1 MQHLTQEQAHQA
13 IHDPQIRR
21 TIAKSLIGW
30 LLFYLPHYITLA
42 PANFHSELLQLLAD
56 HAKRFL
62 SIIGFRGSGKSSY
75 STLALPLWAALEHP
89 KRYPFI
95 VLFSDTE
102 AQARINIA
110 NIRYELENNQAIRAD
125 YGDQSQGVSKSV
137 SWTQTQLLLAN
148 GVLILA
154 RSRGQ
159 RIRGLRHRENRPS
172 LVIVDDPEDA
182 EKVQKKEY
190 RDKTERWFRGELMPA
205 IEESSARLIVDGNML
220 HTDALMARLKKDTLF
235 EHRSYAIYDEHGNVT
250 WRAKYPTDEA
260 IEQQKKK
267 AGPTGWLREY
277 CLKVV
282 PPEGQEVKEEWI
294 TYYDNLP
301 DVNPTVAGIAVD
313 LAIGKNETSDY
324 TAMVSGVVYDT
335 EAGPT
340 LFILPHI
347 VHERYSFHETIS
359 ALKSQ
364 NEFISQRY
372 GYPLVFIEDVAYQRA
387 AIEEAQRQG
396 IPARGVKVTT
406 DKRARLR
413 AAATFIQTGQ
423 VRFPREGAGDLI
435 TEMLGFGIESHDDV
449 VDAAVHLIMGLRTF
463 GIEKPDI
470 IIV

>member
-1 MQHLTQEQAHQA
+1 MQQLTKEQAHQA
-13 IHDPQIRR
+13 IHSPQIRR
-21 TIAKSLIGW
+21 EMAKTLTGW
-30 LLFYLPHYITLA
+30 LLLYLPHYITLA
-42 PANFHSELLQLLAD
+42 PASFHPELLQLLED
-56 HAKRFL
+56 RSKRFL

-75 STLALPLWAALEHP
+75 STLTLPLWAALEHP
-89 KRYPFI
+89 KTFPFI
-95 VLFSDTE
+95 IMFSDTE
-102 AQARINIA
+102 GQARINIA
-110 NIRYELENNQAIRAD
+110 NLRYELENNQTIIAD
-125 YGDQSQGVSKSV
+125 YGDQSQGVTKSV
-137 SWTQTQLLLAN
+137 SWTQTSLLLAN

-159 RIRGLRHRENRPS
+159 RVRGLRHREHRPA

-220 HTDALMARLKKDTLF
+220 HTDALMARLKKDSLF
-235 EHRSYAIYDEHGNVT
+235 EHHDYAIFDEHGNVT
-250 WRAKYPTDEA
+250 WKAKYPTDEA

-294 TYYDNLP
+294 QYYDELP
-301 DVNPTVAGIAVD
+301 TGSPSVAGIAVD
-313 LAIGKNETSDY
+313 LAISKTEASDY
-324 TAMVSGVVYDT
+324 TAMVSGVVYPT

-340 LFILPHI
+340 LFILPQV

-359 ALKSQ
+359 ALRSQ
-364 NEFISQRY
+364 TEFVSQRF
-372 GYPLVFIEDVAYQRA
+372 GYPLVFIEEVAYQKA
-387 AIEEAQRQG
+387 AIEEANRQG

-423 VRFPREGAGDLI
+423 VRFPREGTGDLI
-435 TEMLGFGIESHDDV
+435 TEMLGFGIESHDDYL
-449 VDAAVHLIMGLRTF
+449 DACVHLIMGLRSF
-463 GIEKPDI
+463 GMESQE
-470 IIV
+470 IVLI

>member
-1 MQHLTQEQAHQA
+1 MTQEQARLA
-13 IHDPQIRR
+13 IHTPQLRR
-21 TIAKSLIGW
+21 EIVRSLTGW
-30 LLFYLPHYITLA
+30 LLFYLPHYITLT
-42 PANFHSELLQLLAD
+42 PATFHSELLQLLAD
-56 HAKRFL
+56 HSKRFL

-110 NIRYELENNQAIRAD
+110 NLRYELENNAAIRAD
-125 YGDQSQGVSKSV
+125 YGDLSQGVTKSV
-137 SWTQTQLLLAN
+137 SWTQSSLLLAN
-148 GVLILA
+148 GVLIIA

-159 RIRGLRHRENRPS
+159 RIRGLRHREHRPA

-190 RDKTERWFRGELMPA
+190 RDKTERWLRGELMPA
-205 IEESSARLIVDGNML
+205 IEESAARLVVDGNML

-235 EHRSYAIYDEHGNVT
+235 EHRSYALFDDNGNVT
-250 WRAKYPTDEA
+250 WRAKYPTELA
-260 IEQQKKK
+260 IEQQKRK

-294 TYYDNLP
+294 TYYDSMPEGRPL
-301 DVNPTVAGIAVD
+301 VAGIAVD
-313 LAIGKNETSDY
+313 LAIGKTETSDY
-324 TAMVSGVVYDT
+324 TAMVTGVVYQT

-340 LFILPHI
+340 LFILPQVI
-347 VHERYSFHETIS
+347 RERYSFHETIS

-364 NEFISQRY
+364 NEFIAQRY

-423 VRFPREGAGDLI
+423 VRFPRDGAGDVI
-435 TEMLGFGIESHDDV
+435 TELLGFGIESHDDL
-449 VDAAVHLIMGLRTF
+449 VDATTHLIMGLRTF
-463 GIEKPDI
+463 GMEQPEI
-470 IIV
+470 ILV